1 MEIRNDPY
9 DSRNRQA
16 NREALRADITRP
28 NRDAIE
34 ETTNEVLTRRADRI
48 EVSRTSREMTDR
60 VRDAR
65 REEDAA
71 RAERVR
77 ELEQAHRRGE
87 LNTDERIDQAA
98 IRMLESE

>member
-16 NREALRADITRP
+16 SEALRADITRP

-34 ETTNEVLTRRADRI
+34 QATTEVLARRSDKVD
-48 EVSRTSREMTDR
+48 VSRTSQQVTDR

-65 REEDAA
+65 REEDAG
-71 RAERVR
+71 RAQRVR
-77 ELEQAHRRGE
+77 DLEEAHRRGE
-87 LNTDERIDQAA
+87 LNSDERIAQAA
-98 IRMLESE
+98 VRMLESE